1 MYDALIFVPAGM
13 FLGMIGRKVS
23 WRNPAGR
30 FLWLLGFLLPSALYE
45 FILVWVSGRAVSL
58 WQVSPCL
65 FLTFLGAWL
74 VNADCSDGIL
84 SRNSRFF
91 SNRIVLWRLEN
102 CWFEK
107 CRV

>member
-13 FLGMIGRKVS
+13 FLGMICRKVS

-30 FLWLLGFLLPSALYE
+30 FLWLLGFLLPSAHYE

-84 SRNSRFF
+84 SRNSQFF
-91 SNRIVLWRLEN
+91 SNRIVL
-102 CWFEK
+102 
-107 CRV
+107 